1 MTALVRRIKKA
12 EDGCRLVEGLYLI
25 LVRVCILPFAGW
37 LQISCGKEIINCL
50 YAVKFMDMEKNV
62 LRGNVV
68 LQTYVSYW
76 TCSLFSVTSVVIS
89 CPKRISYL
97 LSVDS
102 LSYSKRKNQ
111 NFTLT
116 YTRFTRLTFW
126 LQVVLIWAS
135 HVVHIQKILGS
146 IPPCIFVS
154 AN

>member
-1 MTALVRRIKKA
+1 
-12 EDGCRLVEGLYLI
+12 
-25 LVRVCILPFAGW
+25 
-37 LQISCGKEIINCL
+37 
-50 YAVKFMDMEKNV
+50 MDMEKNV

-126 LQVVLIWAS
+126 LQVVLI
-135 HVVHIQKILGS
+135 
-146 IPPCIFVS
+146 
-154 AN
+154 